1 MEVRVLTL
9 NEETI
14 PQLLEMSML
23 WEKEDITYGYVHN
36 EVSHMEGRTIL
47 GAYNNNKMVGYL
59 FGRIE
64 KLERRNSII
73 DENTAY
79 FEIEEIYVL
88 KHYRNQGIGCKL
100 FEAIEAMMK
109 EEGIE
114 YIFLSTA
121 TKDTSRILN
130 FYINDVGMST
140 HSARLFKKI
149 Q

>member
-1 MEVRVLTL
+1 MEIRVLTL

-14 PQLLEMSML
+14 PQLLEMSLL

-36 EVSHMEGRTIL
+36 EVSNMEGRTVL
-47 GAYNNNKMVGYL
+47 GAYNNGRMVGYL
-59 FGRIE
+59 FGMIE
-64 KLERRNSII
+64 KPERKNSII

-88 KHYRNQGIGCKL
+88 KHYRNQCIGRKL
-100 FEAIEAMMK
+100 FETIETMMK

>member
-1 MEVRVLTL
+1 MEIRVLTL

-14 PQLLEMSML
+14 PQLLEMSLL

-36 EVSHMEGRTIL
+36 EVSNMEGRTVL
-47 GAYNNNKMVGYL
+47 GAYNNGRMVGYL
-59 FGRIE
+59 FGMIE
-64 KLERRNSII
+64 KPERKNSII

-88 KHYRNQGIGCKL
+88 KHYRNQGIGHKL
-100 FEAIEAMMK
+100 FETIETMMK

>member
-1 MEVRVLTL
+1 MEIRVLTL

-14 PQLLEMSML
+14 PQLLEMSLL

-36 EVSHMEGRTIL
+36 EVSNMEGRTVL
-47 GAYNNNKMVGYL
+47 GAYNNGRMVGYL
-59 FGRIE
+59 FGMIE
-64 KLERRNSII
+64 KPERKNSII

-88 KHYRNQGIGCKL
+88 KHYRNQGIGRKL
-100 FEAIEAMMK
+100 FETIETMMK

>member
-14 PQLLEMSML
+14 PELLEMSLL

-59 FGRIE
+59 FGKIE
-64 KLERRNSII
+64 KPERRNSII

-88 KHYRNQGIGCKL
+88 KHYRNQGIGRKL
-100 FEAIEAMMK
+100 FETIEAMMK

>member
-1 MEVRVLTL
+1 MEIRVLSL

-14 PQLLEMSML
+14 PQLLEMSLL

-36 EVSHMEGRTIL
+36 EVSNMEGRTVL
-47 GAYNNNKMVGYL
+47 GAYNNGRMVGYL
-59 FGRIE
+59 FGMIE
-64 KLERRNSII
+64 KPERKNSII

-88 KHYRNQGIGCKL
+88 KHYRNQCIGRKL
-100 FEAIEAMMK
+100 FETIETMMK

>member
-14 PQLLEMSML
+14 PVLLEMSLL

-59 FGRIE
+59 FGKIE
-64 KLERRNSII
+64 KPKRRNSII

-88 KHYRNQGIGCKL
+88 KHYRNQGIGRKL
-100 FEAIEAMMK
+100 FETIEAMMK